1 MGARECPFK
10 KVVVENINKKTEKP
24 ENWITNYHINTAS
37 RPN

>member
-24 ENWITNYHINTAS
+24 EFSINNYNINTAS